1 MEITIGNIKYPLRA
15 SMRAWRKFEKATGV
29 KVSEVDSSDVTMI
42 PELIFYFVQEGC
54 ESQGMRFTM
63 DVDEWLGKI
72 EVTDLPDLVEVITE
86 VMGGTTGEKK
96 KAKKANR

>member
-42 PELIFYFVQEGC
+42 PELIFYFGC
-54 ESQGMRFTM
+54 
-63 DVDEWLGKI
+63 
-72 EVTDLPDLVEVITE
+72 
-86 VMGGTTGEKK
+86 
-96 KAKKANR
+96 

>member
-1 MEITIGNIKYPLRA
+1 L
-15 SMRAWRKFEKATGV
+15 
-29 KVSEVDSSDVTMI
+29 
-42 PELIFYFVQEGC
+42 
-54 ESQGMRFTM
+54 